1 MSSEGGVLKEP
12 GKAAAKGEA
21 FKEKDVLGASQ
32 KKHAY
37 ISESKKVQR
46 KEVFSMLSGFKQ
58 KWVKGLLGVFKRL
71 LG

>member
-1 MSSEGGVLKEP
+1 MLKES
-12 GKAAAKGEA
+12 GKATVKGEA

-32 KKHAY
+32 KKHVY

-46 KEVFSMLSGFKQ
+46 KEVFAILSGFKQ
-58 KWVKGLLGVFKRL
+58 KWVKGLLGVFRRL